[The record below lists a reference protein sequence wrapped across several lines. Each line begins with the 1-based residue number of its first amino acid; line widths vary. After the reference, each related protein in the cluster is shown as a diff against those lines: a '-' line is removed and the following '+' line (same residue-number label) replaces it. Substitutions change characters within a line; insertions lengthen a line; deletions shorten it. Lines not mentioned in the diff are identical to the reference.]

1 MEEKVGEYPLYLA
14 NSVNNNNNNG
24 NNNDLTR
31 LLMIPIE
38 NLEQRIKEIEDEIFE
53 RLRIRETIFRE
64 LEHQRKKLEGKVNQ
78 LEYDRFNPTFISRK
92 TTLESQMLS
101 VEQGKLHEQVACFR
115 DIVIL
120 REKLRFAKEELK
132 KQREK
137 SKLLLNGKSNGR
149 NKEVIKEAQTGF
161 R

>member
-14 NSVNNNNNNG
+14 NSVNSNGNNG

-38 NLEQRIKEIEDEIFE
+38 NLEQRIKEIEEEIIE

-64 LEHQRKKLEGKVNQ
+64 LEHQRKKLEAKINK
-78 LEYDRFNPTFISRK
+78 LEYARYNPASLSSK
-92 TTLESQMLS
+92 TSLESQTLS
-101 VEQGKLHEQVACFR
+101 VEQGNLHEQVSCFR

-137 SKLLLNGKSNGR
+137 SKLLINGKANGR
-149 NKEVIKEAQTGF
+149 NKEVVKETETGF